1 MKKSIYILTILFSIN
16 YSVLWSQGI
25 DLDEEEAYELVNTL
39 FKKDIED
46 LSDILLFN
54 ELQLFYE
61 NYETIEYPPKIDEE
75 NSNDSIVVISLT
87 AEELNRI
94 KSKPNFSDKVW
105 KEEKLKNIFL
115 FSDTGI
121 SIDDFEERKK
131 YFIDKYGTYL
141 VHNVSFPKFIFKRK
155 IAVIKDEIWNKGVYM
170 DCIERQ
176 YCFLYIKDGTEWKSL
191 KKYGDSNIYSTLENY
206 YKSTSN

>member
-1 MKKSIYILTILFSIN
+1 VKKSIYILTILFSIN

-155 IAVIKDEIWNKGVYM
+155 IAVIRGEIWNNGVYM

-206 YKSTSN
+206 YKSTNN